1 MVTDK
6 NITTVVSCLSGW
18 CEPADSMCCAG
29 AGFDLGWLLFLKW
42 CCYIYIYY
50 VALLV
55 LLINIYFSP
64 QVSCLSTI
72 NSNNMQT
79 TTKFHVSWIYFNL
92 GRQKSHFKNRASGA
106 IFNISSSF
114 EFAVHKRKGNNSE
127 FTYQI

>member
-29 AGFDLGWLLFLKW
+29 VGFDLGWLLFLKW

-72 NSNNMQT
+72 NSNNMQA
-79 TTKFHVSWIYFNL
+79 TTKFHAAWIYFNL
-92 GRQKSHFKNRASGA
+92 GRH
-106 IFNISSSF
+106 
-114 EFAVHKRKGNNSE
+114 
-127 FTYQI
+127 